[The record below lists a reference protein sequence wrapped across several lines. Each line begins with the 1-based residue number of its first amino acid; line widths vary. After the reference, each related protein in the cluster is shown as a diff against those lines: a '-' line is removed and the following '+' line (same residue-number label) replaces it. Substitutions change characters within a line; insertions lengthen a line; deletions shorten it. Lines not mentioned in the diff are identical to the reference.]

1 MFIKELCQSIT
12 LALRSR
18 SMYTLQTK
26 GDQMNEM
33 DLDAAI
39 YFLFVSLNV
48 KITERFPLINLGI
61 LKI

>member
-39 YFLFVSLNV
+39 YFLFVSLNQGFGSG
-48 KITERFPLINLGI
+48 KALPIWLG
-61 LKI
+61 